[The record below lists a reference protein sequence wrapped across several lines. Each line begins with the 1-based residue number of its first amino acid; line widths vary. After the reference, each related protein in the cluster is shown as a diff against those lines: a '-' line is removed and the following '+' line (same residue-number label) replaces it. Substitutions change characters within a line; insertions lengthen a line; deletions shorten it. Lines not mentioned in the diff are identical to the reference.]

1 VTIWGLLLC
10 FGCSL
15 DPELQKKLSAE
26 KRDVKLDLVNYVR
39 DQIKL
44 TPLEILANAIKQ
56 YGVPKHL
63 GDELF
68 GAYAEFLTIL
78 DDKKSRDE
86 LENLR
91 ASESRTDHTFKRVR
105 KISQAFEQA
114 LDLLFFENPKLA
126 PLTRKYGVF

>member
-68 GAYAEFLTIL
+68 G
-78 DDKKSRDE
+78 
-86 LENLR
+86 
-91 ASESRTDHTFKRVR
+91 R